1 MRILSALRVAGL
13 LGAALVWGC
22 SNGSTGRDDHAATH
36 PDPDPP
42 TSNDPP
48 PPPSVP
54 PPPVVKPPPPPPP
67 PWNAGTPEP
76 GMVIHSEVGSV
87 RGVSVDDEWRAGERL
102 AVETV
107 RRPPVIRIEQRRDHR
122 AASRSSRSHHSHSKA
137 MTRANGL
144 LIRCAHSL
152 HAFQI
157 EPRIVPRGNH
167 RSLIRV
173 ALDERDRQRVVRR
186 CNRNRAMFRRRFRQR
201 NRDRENAG
209 QCAFHCQNWESRC
222 RRAFRFDI
230 GPSVEISF
238 SSKWR

>member
-1 MRILSALRVAGL
+1 MRNPTDGAGSALAWRRAAGGEPMRILSALRVAGL

-87 RGVSVDDEWRAGERL
+87 RGVSVDEGANAWVVEGGRIGRLRHGSAG
-102 AVETV
+102 
-107 RRPPVIRIEQRRDHR
+107 
-122 AASRSSRSHHSHSKA
+122 
-137 MTRANGL
+137 
-144 LIRCAHSL
+144 
-152 HAFQI
+152 
-157 EPRIVPRGNH
+157 
-167 RSLIRV
+167 
-173 ALDERDRQRVVRR
+173 
-186 CNRNRAMFRRRFRQR
+186 
-201 NRDRENAG
+201 
-209 QCAFHCQNWESRC
+209 
-222 RRAFRFDI
+222 
-230 GPSVEISF
+230 
-238 SSKWR
+238 